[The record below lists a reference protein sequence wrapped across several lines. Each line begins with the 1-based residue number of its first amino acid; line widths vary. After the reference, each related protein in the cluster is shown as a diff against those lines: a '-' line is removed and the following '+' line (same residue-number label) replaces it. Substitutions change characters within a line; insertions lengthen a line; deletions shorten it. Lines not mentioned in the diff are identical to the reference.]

1 MPARLAKHP
10 SDYVILLM
18 IALWMRDDTPEPLPV
33 LVSRFIEET
42 PYKRITIV
50 RSLNR
55 LEEEGIIRLQ
65 KQSQRYDTGY
75 DISLVDD
82 DILAVIEVSLTQT
95 IRVIP
100 SKWQRVNSSLERSSG
115 SLPYAPCPPDC
126 SS

>member
-1 MPARLAKHP
+1 MGIVKQNALVQARMPARLANHP

-55 LEEEGIIRLQ
+55 LEQEGIIRLQ
-65 KQSQRYDTGY
+65 KQAQRYGTGY
-75 DISLVDD
+75 DN
-82 DILAVIEVSLTQT
+82 Q
-95 IRVIP
+95 P
-100 SKWQRVNSSLERSSG
+100 G
-115 SLPYAPCPPDC
+115 G
-126 SS
+126 